1 MRRIRRHIFRLCV
14 ALLLAL
20 CITSSVMLLRS
31 LYIRDEITWA
41 REGGSMFAFGTSNR
55 NITIA
60 RIGPGWPEDR
70 GLQWRSM
77 PSTAWR
83 EVEQPAWP
91 RSTFNPVYLPSGVR
105 FQRGAGYFMRHG
117 AGNPWMYPITSV
129 SMDLGTL
136 AVVFALP
143 PIVVGLVALRRW
155 WRRRR
160 RLAAGLCASCGYDLR
175 ATPELCPE
183 CGATRPA

>member
-117 AGNPWMYPITSV
+117 AGNPWMYPITSINRV
-129 SMDLGTL
+129 TKIKRI
-136 AVVFALP
+136 AALREGAIKK
-143 PIVVGLVALRRW
+143 IVVQSCCFTGNWKLVLSPA
-155 WRRRR
+155 
-160 RLAAGLCASCGYDLR
+160 
-175 ATPELCPE
+175 CPVNGWYHFTIPSSTIME
-183 CGATRPA
+183 EE